1 MQWNNFIQKRNID
14 YLKKKGKLILY
25 FFYLFSVTRAIMA
38 KISIEETIKEDSNS
52 EFKYGD
58 SENQLRKLS

>member
-58 SENQLRKLS
+58 SESQLRKLS

>member
-1 MQWNNFIQKRNID
+1 M
-14 YLKKKGKLILY
+14 LY

>member
-1 MQWNNFIQKRNID
+1 MQWNNFIQKRDID